1 MDNQTPAVPPAPE
14 TAPTKRIL
22 IVDDDA
28 EFTGRLSE
36 KIKAVGL
43 TPIVMVTG
51 KEALDYLVTNNVDF
65 IILDFIMPGMDG
77 YTFYHILKHDM
88 RKDIPAIVLTN
99 LSGGKD
105 TEDLEVFI
113 KTETDLDDLIGRIKT
128 RV

>member
-1 MDNQTPAVPPAPE
+1 MDQNAPITTSPA
-14 TAPTKRIL
+14 KKIL

-28 EFTGRLSE
+28 QFTQKLSE
-36 KIKAVGL
+36 AVTAVGM
-43 TPIVMVTG
+43 TPIVMMTG
-51 KEALDYLVTNNVDF
+51 KEALDFLVSETVDF

-88 RKDIPAIVLTN
+88 RKDIPAIILTN

-105 TEDLEVFI
+105 TEDLEVFT
-113 KTETDLDDLIGRIKT
+113 KTETDLNELVSKIKN

>member
-1 MDNQTPAVPPAPE
+1 MDNTSN
-14 TAPTKRIL
+14 PTDSSSKKIL
-22 IVDDDA
+22 IVDDDL
-28 EFTGRLSE
+28 EFTNRLSE
-36 KIKAVGL
+36 SVKAAGM
-43 TPIVMVTG
+43 TPVVMVTG
-51 KEALDYLVTNNVDF
+51 QEALDYLVSNNVDF

-99 LSGGKD
+99 LAGGKD

-113 KTETDLDDLIGRIKT
+113 KTETNLNDLAAKIKN

>member
-1 MDNQTPAVPPAPE
+1 MDNTPSQPQTA
-14 TAPTKRIL
+14 TRKIL

-28 EFTGRLSE
+28 EFTARLSE
-36 KIKAVGL
+36 TIKAEGM
-43 TPIVMVTG
+43 TPVVMVTG
-51 KEALDYLVTNNVDF
+51 KEALDYLVANSVDF

-99 LSGGKD
+99 LAGGKD

-113 KTETDLDDLIGRIKT
+113 KTETNLAELVSKIKN

>member
-1 MDNQTPAVPPAPE
+1 MENQTV
-14 TAPTKRIL
+14 PTKKIL
-22 IVDDDA
+22 IVDDDS
-28 EFTGRLSE
+28 EFTNRLSE
-36 KIKAVGL
+36 LVRAAGL
-43 TPIVMVTG
+43 TPVVMVTG
-51 KEALDYLVTNNVDF
+51 KEALDYLATNTVDF

-113 KTETDLDDLIGRIKT
+113 KTETNLNELISKIKN

>member
-1 MDNQTPAVPPAPE
+1 MENIT
-14 TAPTKRIL
+14 PTKTIL

-28 EFTGRLSE
+28 EFTNRLSE
-36 KIKAVGL
+36 TVKAAGI
-43 TPIVMVTG
+43 TPIVMVSG
-51 KEALDYLVTNNVDF
+51 KEALDYLVSNSVDF

-99 LSGGKD
+99 LAGGKD
-105 TEDLEVFI
+105 TEELEVFI
-113 KTETDLDDLIGRIKT
+113 KTETNLDDLVSKIKN

>member
-1 MDNQTPAVPPAPE
+1 MDQNSSQANTQD
-14 TAPTKRIL
+14 TNKTIL
-22 IVDDDA
+22 IVDDDS
-28 EFTGRLSE
+28 EFTSKLSE
-36 KIKAVGL
+36 TVKASGM

-51 KEALDYLVTNNVDF
+51 KEALDYLVTNTVDF

-99 LSGGKD
+99 LAGGKD
-105 TEDLEVFI
+105 TDDLEVFI
-113 KTETDLDDLIGRIKT
+113 KTETNLDELVSKIKN

>member
-1 MDNQTPAVPPAPE
+1 MDSNSNVTTVS
-14 TAPTKRIL
+14 TKKIL
-22 IVDDDA
+22 IVDDDS
-28 EFTGRLSE
+28 EFSGRLAA
-36 KIKAVGL
+36 AVTAAGL

-51 KEALDYLVTNNVDF
+51 REALDYLVTNTVDF

-77 YTFYHILKHDM
+77 YTFYHILRHDM

-113 KTETDLDDLIGRIKT
+113 KTETDLPELVSKIKN

>member
-1 MDNQTPAVPPAPE
+1 MDSS
-14 TAPTKRIL
+14 KKIL

-28 EFTGRLSE
+28 EFAARLAE
-36 KIKAVGL
+36 AVKTAGL
-43 TPIVMVTG
+43 TPVVMVSG
-51 KEALDYLVTNNVDF
+51 REALDYLVTNTVEF

-88 RKDIPAIVLTN
+88 RKDIPAIILTN
-99 LSGGKD
+99 LTGGKD

-113 KTETDLDDLIGRIKT
+113 KTETDLPELVSKIKN

>member
-1 MDNQTPAVPPAPE
+1 MDNTPSQPQNA
-14 TAPTKRIL
+14 TRKIL

-28 EFTGRLSE
+28 EFTNRLSE
-36 KIKAVGL
+36 TIKAEGM
-43 TPIVMVTG
+43 TPVVMVSG
-51 KEALDYLVTNNVDF
+51 KEALDYLVSNNVDF

-99 LSGGKD
+99 LAGGKD

-113 KTETDLDDLIGRIKT
+113 KTETNLAELVSKIKN

>member
-1 MDNQTPAVPPAPE
+1 MDPNTTPKDTSA
-14 TAPTKRIL
+14 KKIL
-22 IVDDDA
+22 IVDDDT
-28 EFTGRLSE
+28 EFTNRLAA
-36 KIKAVGL
+36 AVTAAGL
-43 TPIVMVTG
+43 TPIVMITG
-51 KEALDYLVTNNVDF
+51 REALDYLVTNTVDF

-105 TEDLEVFI
+105 TEDLEVFV
-113 KTETDLDDLIGRIKT
+113 KTETDLGDLVGKIKN

>member
-1 MDNQTPAVPPAPE
+1 MDNTPSTTQTA
-14 TAPTKRIL
+14 TRKIL
-22 IVDDDA
+22 IVDDDS
-28 EFTGRLSE
+28 EFTSKLAE
-36 KIKAVGL
+36 TIKAEGM

-51 KEALDYLVTNNVDF
+51 KEALDYLVANSVDF

-99 LSGGKD
+99 LAGGKD

-113 KTETDLDDLIGRIKT
+113 KTETNLAELVSKIKN

>member
-1 MDNQTPAVPPAPE
+1 MDSTLPQ
-14 TAPTKRIL
+14 KKIL

-28 EFTGRLSE
+28 DFTSKLSE
-36 KIKAVGL
+36 KIKSVGL
-43 TPIVMVTG
+43 EPIVMITG
-51 KEALDYLVTNNVDF
+51 KEALDYLVDHTVDF

-105 TEDLEVFI
+105 TEDLEVFV

>member
-1 MDNQTPAVPPAPE
+1 MDNNTPAVPPTPN
-14 TAPTKRIL
+14 TTPTGRIL
-22 IVDDDA
+22 VVDDDA
-28 EFTGRLSE
+28 EFTNRLAE
-36 KIKAVGL
+36 KIKSAGL
-43 TPIVMVTG
+43 IPIVMVSG

-113 KTETDLDDLIGRIKT
+113 KTETDLDDLVGRIKT